1 MYYIQKKIEIS
12 ACHRL
17 DLDYESKCTRVH
29 GHNWIIVV
37 YCRSRELDRNGMV
50 IDFSEIKRL
59 VKKPLDHQVLNDVLP
74 FNPTAENLARW
85 CCERVP
91 FCYRVDVQESTGN
104 LAIYERSTS
113 SDDKRND

>member
-1 MYYIQKKIEIS
+1 MYYVQKKIEIS

-29 GHNWIIVV
+29 GHNWTIVV
-37 YCRSRELDRNGMV
+37 YCRSEQLDRNGMV

-85 CCERVP
+85 VVERVP
-91 FCYRVDVQESTGN
+91 YCYKAMVQECEWN
-104 LAIYERSTS
+104 IAWYEK
-113 SDDKRND
+113 D